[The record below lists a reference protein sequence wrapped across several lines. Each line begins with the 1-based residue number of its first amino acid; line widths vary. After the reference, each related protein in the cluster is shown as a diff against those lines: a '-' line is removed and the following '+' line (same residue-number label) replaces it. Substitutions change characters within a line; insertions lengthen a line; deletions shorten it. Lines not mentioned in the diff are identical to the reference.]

1 MGSNGSPTSGNNQIG
16 PENSQVDNAEQA
28 NPPATIA
35 ALTTKVQCSSQHS
48 IFTKVGNAAPLG
60 AMQSSGWM
68 GGFVARL
75 AGWLPHKF

>member
-1 MGSNGSPTSGNNQIG
+1 MALAFPLPHVANQFVLG
-16 PENSQVDNAEQA
+16 REPN
-28 NPPATIA
+28 TICITDK
-35 ALTTKVQCSSQHS
+35 LTFVTTKVQCSSQHS

-68 GGFVARL
+68 GGFVAGL